1 MPRDSA
7 SHLYTETGYYIAE
20 RLVPEAACDD
30 LVAFA
35 MSLPSATDASFKP
48 IPMAH
53 REAPRFLDFM
63 RLPAIVEFVEL
74 FVGGQGSGIG
84 SEYFYMRPGTRGF
97 TAHQDNFYIQAP
109 GDSFVS
115 AWTALCDVGPE
126 NGGPTF
132 YPGSHRLGRL
142 STRSGEMLEDPGQ
155 NPGARAVETVLPS
168 RYEAVD
174 LRMSKGST
182 VFFHGELV
190 HYSNDNRTSRFRHAF
205 LGTYIR
211 SGAHFRAGT
220 YQKRTEVDLHVK

>member
-1 MPRDSA
+1 VGQA
-7 SHLYTETGYYIAE
+7 SPSDLFRETGYYIAD
-20 RLVPEAACDD
+20 RVVRDAVCNDI
-30 LVAFA
+30 VQFA
-35 MSLPSATDASFKP
+35 LSLPNAIDGTFKP

-53 REAPRFLDFM
+53 RTAEPFLDFI

-74 FVGGQGSGIG
+74 FVGGRASGIG

-115 AWTALCDVGPE
+115 AWTAFCDVGPE

-142 STRSGEMLEDPGQ
+142 PTRSGEMLQDPGQ
-155 NPGARAVETVLPS
+155 NPGARAVETMLPS
-168 RYEAVD
+168 EYQGID
-174 LRMSKGST
+174 LRMKKGST

-190 HYSNDNRTSRFRHAF
+190 HFSNDNRSNGFRHAF

-211 SGAHFRAGT
+211 KGAPFRAGT
-220 YQKRTEVDLHVK
+220 YQKRTEVDLHVG